1 MGSGD
6 LDKITYQ
13 HLVEHLLATPVVV
26 VVVVVDAGHLPQ
38 LGHQS
43 TGE

>member
-26 VVVVVDAGHLPQ
+26 VVVVDAGHLPQ